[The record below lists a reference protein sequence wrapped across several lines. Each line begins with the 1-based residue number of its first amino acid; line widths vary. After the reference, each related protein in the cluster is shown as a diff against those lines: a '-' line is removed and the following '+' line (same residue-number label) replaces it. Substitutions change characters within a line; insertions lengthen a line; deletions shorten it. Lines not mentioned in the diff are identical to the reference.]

1 MGKRALL
8 AGASGLVGGFCLR
21 RLLAH
26 PGYDSVTVWT
36 RRPLPIAH
44 RKLRVEL
51 VDFDSLPVVSGPCD
65 EAFCCL
71 GTTIRVAGSREAF
84 RRVDH
89 DYPLAMANHAKSAG
103 ANAFLMISAL
113 GADPGSRV
121 FYSRVKG
128 ETERDVTA
136 AGIARTLFLRPSILL
151 GPRRENRPG
160 EKLGILFSRLVAPL
174 LAGPWRK
181 YRPVHA
187 DIVAAAM
194 VYAANHDLP
203 SGPIESDRIAELGRL
218 QDG

>member
-8 AGASGLVGGFCLR
+8 AGASGLVGGYCLR

-26 PGYDSVTVWT
+26 PAYDSVTVWT
-36 RRPLPIAH
+36 RQPLPIAH

-128 ETERDVTA
+128 ETERDVMA
-136 AGIARTLFLRPSILL
+136 AGIARTIFLRPSILL

-160 EKLGILFSRLVAPL
+160 ERLGIFFGRLVAPL
-174 LAGPWRK
+174 LAGPWKK

-187 DIVAAAM
+187 DTVAAAM
-194 VYAANHDLP
+194 VYAANRDLP
-203 SGPIESDRIAELGRL
+203 SGPIESDRIAELARL

>member
-44 RKLRVEL
+44 RKLKVEL
-51 VDFDSLPVVSGPCD
+51 VDFDNLPGVSGPCD

-71 GTTIRVAGSREAF
+71 GTTIRVAGSREVF

-113 GADPGSRV
+113 GADPGARV

-128 ETERDVTA
+128 ETERDVMA
-136 AGIARTLFLRPSILL
+136 AGIARTIFLRPSILL

-160 EKLGILFSRLVAPL
+160 ERLGILFGRLVSPL

-181 YRPVHA
+181 YRPIHA
-187 DIVAAAM
+187 DTVAAAM
-194 VYAANHDLP
+194 VYAANRDLP

>member
-26 PGYDSVTVWT
+26 PGYDSITVWT

-44 RKLRVEL
+44 RKLKVER
-51 VDFDSLPVVSGPCD
+51 VDFDDLPGVSGPCD

-71 GTTIRVAGSREAF
+71 GTTIRVAGSREVF

-113 GADPGSRV
+113 GADPGARV

-128 ETERDVTA
+128 ETERDVMA

-160 EKLGILFSRLVAPL
+160 EKLGILFGRLASPL
-174 LAGPWRK
+174 LAGPWKK

-187 DIVAAAM
+187 DTVAAAM

-218 QDG
+218 QDA